1 MSSMIPFWFD
11 SMPIRVIDIDG
22 EPWFVASDVA
32 GVLGYSNP
40 RKAIADH
47 CKGVTKRDAPTSG
60 GIQRIS
66 FIPERDVYRLIMR
79 SNMPA
84 AERFEDWVVGEV
96 LPSIRRHGGY
106 VAGQEEA
113 DDPALIM
120 ARALQVA
127 QSVIDQKSR
136 ELAEA
141 KPKVA
146 VYDRIT
152 DAGGT
157 VTLTAA
163 AKTIGVGPRKMIQCM
178 IDDGILYRQSGA
190 LTAYQQ
196 HIDAGRFEVKLG
208 EANGH
213 AFAHLK
219 VTARGVQWLAQRY
232 VTELVE

>member
-1 MSSMIPFWFD
+1 MSNMIPFYFD
-11 SMPIRVIDIDG
+11 GHSVRVIDRSG
-22 EPWFVASDVA
+22 SPWFVLADVCHVLEIGNPSDAAKRLDGDECTLDTIEGSHRPTNLVNEP
-32 GVLGYSNP
+32 GLYSLILTS
-40 RKAIADH
+40 RKEQARRF
-47 CKGVTKRDAPTSG
+47 KRWVTH
-60 GIQRIS
+60 
-66 FIPERDVYRLIMR
+66 
-79 SNMPA
+79 
-84 AERFEDWVVGEV
+84 EV

-106 VAGQEEA
+106 VAGQEET

-127 QSVIDQKSR
+127 QSVIEQKTK
-136 ELAEA
+136 ELSEA

-163 AKTIGVGPRKMIQCM
+163 AKTIGVGPRKMIQAM
-178 IDDGILYRQSGA
+178 LADGILYRQSGA

-219 VTARGVQWLAQRY
+219 VTAAGVQWLAQRY

>member
-1 MSSMIPFWFD
+1 MSLIPFSFD
-11 SMPIRVIDIDG
+11 GHSVRVLERSG
-22 EPWFVASDVA
+22 APWFVLADVCHVLDIGNPSDAARRLDDDECALDTIEGSHRPTNLVNEP
-32 GVLGYSNP
+32 GLYS
-40 RKAIADH
+40 
-47 CKGVTKRDAPTSG
+47 
-60 GIQRIS
+60 
-66 FIPERDVYRLIMR
+66 LIMTSR
-79 SNMPA
+79 KEQA
-84 AERFEDWVVGEV
+84 RRFKRWVTHEV

-106 VAGQEEA
+106 VAGQEET
-113 DDPALIM
+113 DDPALLM

-127 QSVIDQKSR
+127 QSVIDQNSR

-163 AKTIGVGPRKMIQCM
+163 AKALGIGPRKMIKCM
-178 IDDGILYRQSGA
+178 IDDGILYRQGGA

-196 HIDAGRFEVKLG
+196 HINAGRFEVKLG

-219 VTARGVQWLAQRY
+219 VTAAGVQWLAQRY